1 MERGEK
7 ARDGRDARDG
17 PPDQMATDNKISP
30 SGRRAEAAPR
40 RSVQCAP
47 SNLSRANIP
56 AEAILT
62 PAHTRKGGRH
72 CWVGPLPSNRFYK
85 TWEKVQMTSIYSFLQ
100 NEIGFI
106 QSQLFSLI
114 I

>member
-1 MERGEK
+1 MSQLPPCCIIPVVQARVQATAASASDPRWRGERGER
-7 ARDGRDARDG
+7 ARDARDARDG

-30 SGRRAEAAPR
+30 SGSRVEAAPR

-62 PAHTRKGGRH
+62 PAHTT
-72 CWVGPLPSNRFYK
+72 PL
-85 TWEKVQMTSIYSFLQ
+85 
-100 NEIGFI
+100 
-106 QSQLFSLI
+106 QSPGK
-114 I
+114 

>member
-1 MERGEK
+1 MERGEREEK
-7 ARDGRDARDG
+7 ARDARDARDG

-62 PAHTRKGGRH
+62 PIHKGERH
-72 CWVGPLPSNRFYK
+72 CWSPAK
-85 TWEKVQMTSIYSFLQ
+85 
-100 NEIGFI
+100 
-106 QSQLFSLI
+106 
-114 I
+114 

>member
-7 ARDGRDARDG
+7 ARDARDARDG

-62 PAHTRKGGRH
+62 PIHKGERH
-72 CWVGPLPSNRFYK
+72 CWSPAK
-85 TWEKVQMTSIYSFLQ
+85 KQILQ
-100 NEIGFI
+100 NMGESTIDEH
-106 QSQLFSLI
+106 SQFSTK
-114 I
+114 

>member
-1 MERGEK
+1 MQGRVQATAASASDPRWRGESEEK
-7 ARDGRDARDG
+7 ARDARDG

-62 PAHTRKGGRH
+62 PIH
-72 CWVGPLPSNRFYK
+72 
-85 TWEKVQMTSIYSFLQ
+85 
-100 NEIGFI
+100 
-106 QSQLFSLI
+106 
-114 I
+114 

>member
-1 MERGEK
+1 MERGERGER
-7 ARDGRDARDG
+7 ARDARDARDG

-30 SGRRAEAAPR
+30 SGSRAEAAPR

-62 PAHTRKGGRH
+62 PAHTT
-72 CWVGPLPSNRFYK
+72 PL
-85 TWEKVQMTSIYSFLQ
+85 
-100 NEIGFI
+100 
-106 QSQLFSLI
+106 QSPGK
-114 I
+114 